1 MKGTFVDLFLDF
13 TVKGIPFFDVK
24 IIYMGSKM
32 RVSRKM
38 ATSYIPSFWTGDSL
52 KRLKKATSMLA
63 LSEEIEV

>member
-38 ATSYIPSFWTGDSL
+38 ATSYIPSFWSGDGL
-52 KRLKKATSMLA
+52 KRLNKSLSMLA
-63 LSEEIEV
+63 LGKEVEI